1 MNVRSTEGPDVA
13 LRRFL
18 MAGSRQV
25 TGVAS
30 RDQDET
36 LQSDRSRQNETTAFG
51 TEQASSG
58 TRGLPGGQHERQE
71 VVGDLRGEPL
81 LDARKQDRTAVTMA
95 QKAVRASEASVAD
108 ASSCLVISSSAAVS
122 FLRTGRC
129 HVRGFAVCC
138 GHA

>member
-51 TEQASSG
+51 TDQASSE
-58 TRGLPGGQHERQE
+58 TRGLPSGQHERQPAHHH
-71 VVGDLRGEPL
+71 DRHRGAPK
-81 LDARKQDRTAVTMA
+81 DGRQ
-95 QKAVRASEASVAD
+95 AD
-108 ASSCLVISSSAAVS
+108 TGVLEGTGPNAAMP
-122 FLRTGRC
+122 
-129 HVRGFAVCC
+129 
-138 GHA
+138 

>member
-1 MNVRSTEGPDVA
+1 MSWEVLFQRPDVV
-13 LRRFL
+13 LRRCL

-25 TGVAS
+25 TDAAS

-36 LQSDRSRQNETTAFG
+36 SQRDRSRQNETTAFG
-51 TEQASSG
+51 TDRAPSG

-71 VVGDLRGEPL
+71 VVGDLRGKPL
-81 LDARKQDRTAVTMA
+81 LDPTGGDHG
-95 QKAVRASEASVAD
+95 QKEVRASEASVSD

-122 FLRTGRC
+122 FLQTGRC
-129 HVRGFAVCC
+129 HVRVFAVCC

>member
-36 LQSDRSRQNETTAFG
+36 LQSDCSRQNETTAFG
-51 TEQASSG
+51 TDQASSG
-58 TRGLPGGQHERQE
+58 TRGLP
-71 VVGDLRGEPL
+71 
-81 LDARKQDRTAVTMA
+81 
-95 QKAVRASEASVAD
+95 
-108 ASSCLVISSSAAVS
+108 
-122 FLRTGRC
+122 
-129 HVRGFAVCC
+129 
-138 GHA
+138 